1 MAVAINIPVGN
12 PNIPSD
18 RPESIA
24 PTNNATR
31 AYVTLRDTGRVSVV
45 DLMALREIDTTPETA
60 TVDAISLP
68 SGARPQGIVIDP
80 KDNYAYIS
88 DQNRPNIYVLDI
100 NPNSAT
106 YHTVVQTIAIDSP
119 SGLQQ
124 LTINS
129 DSRKLFVTASDS
141 NIHVININPLDK
153 PTNLTSNP
161 RQWHQQI
168 GKILTP
174 NGAMGITTTSDP
186 SKITF
191 TSGNPGTDGSG
202 FGVLEIT
209 NSNPLSFAAE
219 ARYANLS
226 LGSDFDYFDVN
237 EGVAVTVTKDGK
249 YAFVAGRNSRANINT
264 REGGNIGIIANPL
277 GPNPQLVAATRPIP
291 DSLTNNLA
299 LSSDG
304 KYLIASYPTINLGGS
319 SYVFD
324 VEEMIKA
331 IENPGN
337 YKLDARD
344 RGVGSVGFVTNTE
357 RNATVADLARVPIDD
372 INPLAS
378 IAADYEITGGNWI
391 NNFTFSVPE
400 GTNRAPI
407 GIGGNPKG
415 LAIAS
420 VKNWLELE
428 GPIGTSESESNPLT
442 PTFKWDLKGDGEEC
456 GLTGFNPDTDVDEV
470 NLYVSVFPQGKGL
483 LPDDRWSGL
492 NPTVEKD
499 YNPNRVLTAQWKNGT
514 WTWNGGN
521 KAGSS
526 EEFTLSNDR
535 ILTAGQEYHWAVEA
549 VTNKRERKVV
559 TDKFKTLLPA
569 PISGG
574 NTFSSVTVLT
584 RGLEPQSNLIDRQFE
599 QMASHLTKEN
609 GLVMRYDRATNKWGW
624 LNFDGSTTFSP
635 PTHKLGAPL
644 ILIPGWEQPPEATAF
659 NSGFTEAAADAF
671 FASLVALN
679 QSLENTLFNSPM
691 HFLGFGQGTA
701 INNEIVQRLGSYFP
715 LAGGISLVNRDLQ
728 MTTIDPHDFDQDYL
742 VGSLKSF
749 RDPEVRIWENVTY
762 ADNYYQDV
770 PALDT
775 QETNTRPGR
784 RIAEADWNVHLGG
797 SDGLN
802 RIGFTEH
809 STDGKPQ
816 MHAVTWYGGT
826 TNLSGSQ
833 LPSKH
838 GERIYRRLGDLELDS
853 SGNPTTPT
861 WYTPDHT
868 NANFTHGEQ
877 RAPWEGIGTGW
888 FYSVLGGGSQLRPYD
903 VNVSNR
909 VPLTEDNTYTDETI
923 GNKMRGDYAV
933 PTLFKGNFD
942 ASKRFTY
949 QSVPGWSFYNSLTVF
964 DNHNVSQRHLHER
977 DEIDTFLTEEQ
988 RILNYGLAGQN
999 NTLKMGGNDGVK
1011 EIIHNLFLVPDQ
1023 NSLHDSLKF
1032 NLHVPEDQLG
1042 AGRKITVS
1050 LRADVAGYEQ
1060 FSSIGT
1066 IDLERVSGINS
1077 SPEELDSNIRKIGY
1091 GTEGFETF
1099 YLNVPQELRG
1109 KAALLKFEINDGTV
1123 YLDDISFG
1131 KKWESSMTLAE
1142 AEEYTKNSYYSGRML
1157 YHGTNPAGAGNITN
1171 IGVNP
1176 ARFIRGFLGEG
1187 FYLTNQENMAKIFSM
1202 DENNQ
1207 SGVGPILKIMLNVK
1221 NPKVY
1226 EDLEEFVAHAKNYGL
1241 ETGIQEP
1248 ELTVRYTEYLKS
1260 QGYDA
1265 IVTTPTMMQH
1275 YLVFDPKQVVVVK
1288 E

>member
-161 RQWHQQI
+161 RKWHQQI

-742 VGSLKSF
+742 VSSLNSF

-797 SDGLN
+797 SGGSS
-802 RIGFTEH
+802 RIGFTEN
-809 STDGKPQ
+809 STDGKPPMQ
-816 MHAVTWYGGT
+816 ALTWYGGT

-833 LPSKH
+833 LPSKN

-888 FYSVLGGGSQLRPYD
+888 FHSVLGGGSQLRPYD

-949 QSVPGWSFYNSLTVF
+949 QSVPGWSFYNSLTVS
-964 DNHNVSQRHLHER
+964 DNPNVSQRHLHER

-988 RILNYGLAGQN
+988 RILNYGLVGQN

-1011 EIIHNLFLVPDQ
+1011 EIIHNLFLVPDK

-1032 NLHVPEDQLG
+1032 NLHVPEDQLA
-1042 AGRKITVS
+1042 AGRNITVS

-1060 FSSIGT
+1060 FRSIGT

-1157 YHGTNPAGAGNITN
+1157 YHGTNPDGAANIAD
-1171 IGVNP
+1171 IGLDP